1 MNEFIVRSRIGGVR
15 DVFWFF
21 FRNASSGSICS
32 RDVFLTAVATV
43 DQDVYIM
50 FKFEL
55 ELKLKHSEVFWK
67 QEFLTFF
74 GGWLGSN
81 LLKNKVSPEKM

>member
-67 QEFLTFF
+67 QEFLTFVW
-74 GGWLGSN
+74 WLAW
-81 LLKNKVSPEKM
+81 LKPLEKQGVT